1 MDHEQ
6 AVALL
11 KKRSDAWLNQD
22 LDSYLSLFDEDFVFL
37 AGGVEQSR
45 GRAALAEAV
54 RRNYELF
61 HPIIW
66 EFHEIAVHGQNI
78 LAEWTVTLEEKVT
91 GAQHSM
97 RAMFICEI
105 RDGLATCVREYQ
117 ASGA

>member
-1 MDHEQ
+1 MDHEK

-11 KKRSDAWLNQD
+11 KRRRDAWLNQD

-45 GRAALAEAV
+45 GRTALADAV

-61 HPIIW
+61 DPISW
-66 EFHEIAVHGQNI
+66 EFHEIAVNGQNI

-91 GAQHSM
+91 GAQRSM
-97 RAMFICEI
+97 NAMFICEI
-105 RDGLATCVREYQ
+105 RDGLCTCVREYR
-117 ASGA
+117 AGGA